1 MCSDQVQVSS
11 SIVVGRT
18 AHNQHSTISLAL
30 RVSNQARMVL
40 AYIPNPP
47 CRPGGVIL
55 HVVSVPLLVL
65 DFRVSDP
72 IMLLSCRSQKVRDS
86 LFPLSDLRAYEKL
99 EFPDNQEQRITL
111 VRITV
116 HKSDGQG
123 LGRRV
128 PTPVILFQNENPAHM

>member
-1 MCSDQVQVSS
+1 
-11 SIVVGRT
+11 
-18 AHNQHSTISLAL
+18 
-30 RVSNQARMVL
+30 MVL

-99 EFPDNQEQRITL
+99 EFPDNQEQAHHTGAYNCTQERWTGA
-111 VRITV
+111 RAESA
-116 HKSDGQG
+116 HASDS
-123 LGRRV
+123 V
-128 PTPVILFQNENPAHM
+128 SE